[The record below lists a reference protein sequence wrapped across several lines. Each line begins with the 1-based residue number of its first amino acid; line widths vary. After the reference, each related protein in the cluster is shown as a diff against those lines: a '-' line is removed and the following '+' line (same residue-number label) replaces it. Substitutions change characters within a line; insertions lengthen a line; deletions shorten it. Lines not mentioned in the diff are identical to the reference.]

1 MVSLS
6 RVDTS
11 TVTSG
16 GQQKLWVTD
25 EAARDVLNRILTQ
38 LQILN
43 VHQSRATDEELDE
56 TDIPP
61 EVR

>member
-25 EAARDVLNRILTQ
+25 EGSQDVLSKILTQ
-38 LQILN
+38 LQMLN
-43 VHQSRATDEELDE
+43 VHQSIITDEEVNA
-56 TDIPP
+56 TDT
-61 EVR
+61 EEE

>member
-11 TVTSG
+11 TVVSG

-25 EAARDVLNRILTQ
+25 EGAQDVLSKILTQ
-38 LQILN
+38 LMILN
-43 VHQSRATDEELDE
+43 VHQSTITDEEINV
-56 TDIPP
+56 TDT
-61 EVR
+61 EEE

>member
-11 TVTSG
+11 VVTSG

-25 EAARDVLNRILTQ
+25 EATQDALSKILTQ
-38 LQILN
+38 LKILN
-43 VHQSRATDEELDE
+43 VHQSTITDEELDV
-56 TDIPP
+56 TDT
-61 EVR
+61 EEE